1 MVEPQ
6 SDREPITMTRNY
18 HDGLDGHAC
27 RSERFRARAI
37 GHGFGALIV
46 LCLVTVSVV
55 AARAEAV
62 DGNRI
67 VVIDGDTVALPG
79 FPAER
84 IRIYNIDAPETR
96 NAHCEAELAAGLRAK
111 ERLAQLLRG
120 GQITV
125 DRCEPSGRCTDPYG
139 RSLAR
144 LSAGGRDLGSVLVSE
159 GRALPWSN
167 GAAARAAR
175 TAYWCGAR

>member
-1 MVEPQ
+1 
-6 SDREPITMTRNY
+6 MTRRNDDWAGSSEY
-18 HDGLDGHAC
+18 HREIRRTRL
-27 RSERFRARAI
+27 I
-37 GHGFGALIV
+37 QFGAGVIAI
-46 LCLVTVSVV
+46 CCFALVFAVV
-55 AARAEAV
+55 ARAEAV

-79 FPAER
+79 NPAER

-96 NAHCEAELAAGLRAK
+96 NAHCEAELTAGLKAK

-120 GQITV
+120 GPVTV

-139 RSLAR
+139 RTLAR
-144 LSAGGRDLGSVLVSE
+144 LSAGGRDLGGVLVSE
-159 GRALPWSN
+159 GRALPWST

-175 TAYWCGAR
+175 TAYWCGAQ